1 MIPIRR
7 LVPFPVFFFRRKI
20 RGQKIPLLTSFKI
33 TYRCNLACLACPFHR
48 RAGEAGAH
56 MSWSLAKA
64 SLDALRL
71 RGALIVVFEGGEPFL
86 WRDGRHDLNDV
97 VAYAKRRFPGVA
109 VTTNGTFPLD
119 SPADILWVSLDGLK
133 ESHDRLRSGS
143 FDRVWS
149 NLRASRHRRLFVH
162 YTINRENR
170 HDIGPLLERL
180 QDIPA
185 FRGLTVQ
192 LFYPYGQGEAP
203 LALSD
208 GERKAVLEEV
218 IDMKKRGLP
227 ILNSAGRLRAMI
239 SNDWRCHED
248 ILINVDPDGAITPGC
263 YVKGRGPVNC
273 RACGFSPVSE
283 ASGALDLLPGS
294 LKAGWSIFFK

>member
-1 MIPIRR
+1 VIPIRR

-56 MSWSLAKA
+56 MSWSLATA

-119 SPADILWVSLDGLK
+119 SPADILWVSLEGL
-133 ESHDRLRSGS
+133 
-143 FDRVWS
+143 
-149 NLRASRHRRLFVH
+149 
-162 YTINRENR
+162 
-170 HDIGPLLERL
+170 
-180 QDIPA
+180 
-185 FRGLTVQ
+185 
-192 LFYPYGQGEAP
+192 
-203 LALSD
+203 
-208 GERKAVLEEV
+208 
-218 IDMKKRGLP
+218 M
-227 ILNSAGRLRAMI
+227 
-239 SNDWRCHED
+239 
-248 ILINVDPDGAITPGC
+248 
-263 YVKGRGPVNC
+263 
-273 RACGFSPVSE
+273 
-283 ASGALDLLPGS
+283 
-294 LKAGWSIFFK
+294 